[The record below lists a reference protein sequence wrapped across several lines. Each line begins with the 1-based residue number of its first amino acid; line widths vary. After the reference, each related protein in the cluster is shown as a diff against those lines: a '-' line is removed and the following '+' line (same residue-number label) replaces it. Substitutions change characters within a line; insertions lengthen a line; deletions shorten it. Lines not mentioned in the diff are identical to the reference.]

1 MNKLIITT
9 VLLGLLSG
17 CASND
22 EPFRNKPNMNQIYEA
37 VNPGGAQDTV
47 RLLREG
53 LRARPE
59 LGSSEPYYPIRNP
72 DVVAPVWVIPYADRK
87 TGVKHGGRWDY
98 IIVEEA
104 DWAN

>member
-1 MNKLIITT
+1 MIKQTIAAALFAL
-9 VLLGLLSG
+9 VSG
-17 CASND
+17 CASETD
-22 EPFRNKPNMNQIYEA
+22 PFRNKPNMDEIYEA

-53 LRARPE
+53 LRARPA
-59 LGSSEPYYPIRNP
+59 LGSTEPYYPIRNP
-72 DVVAPVWVIPYADRK
+72 DVVAPVWVVPYADPK

>member
-1 MNKLIITT
+1 MKRTLFVTAAA
-9 VLLGLLSG
+9 LLLSG
-17 CASND
+17 CMSDPAPFKNSASMD
-22 EPFRNKPNMNQIYEA
+22 QIYDT
-37 VNPGGAQDTV
+37 VNTNGGQDTV

-72 DVVAPVWVIPYADRK
+72 DVVAPVWIVPYADRK
-87 TGVKHGGRWDY
+87 TGVKHGGSWDY
-98 IIVEEA
+98 IVVEEA